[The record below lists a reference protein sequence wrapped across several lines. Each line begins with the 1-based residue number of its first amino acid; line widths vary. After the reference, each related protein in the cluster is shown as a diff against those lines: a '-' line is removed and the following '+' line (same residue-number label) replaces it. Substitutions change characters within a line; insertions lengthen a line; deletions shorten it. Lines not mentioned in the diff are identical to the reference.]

1 MFVFSTPQS
10 GELTMRRR
18 AFVQSALTTAAALSL
33 APRPTFAAA
42 TRWSPTRL
50 HDIEAV
56 TGDGRAVT
64 IPASAIADLRARM
77 RGPVL
82 LSGDA
87 GYDDARLILNPSFNR
102 FPALIAQPT
111 GPADVMAAVDFARDH
126 GGVLL
131 AVKCGG
137 HSYSGLST
145 CDRGVVVDL
154 SRFRHVNVDPV
165 ARTAWVAGGTLLGQ
179 VDHESMVHGLAT
191 TMGTVSHT
199 GAGGLVT
206 GGGFGR
212 LGRRFGLSIDN
223 VTGVQVVTAN
233 GRLVRASADENA
245 DLYWG
250 VRGGGGNFGVVTS
263 FEFRLHP
270 MQRQVMAGA
279 IVYPIAMA
287 RQALTLFAE
296 QQLVIP
302 DELALDFVMVQPPG
316 EEPGVFIFEVFYSG
330 PPERLDAL
338 LAPIRKLGTPL
349 ADRVAPRDYVAVQ
362 RSGDMSDPRA
372 QGMYL
377 KAGFVPDF
385 TPALIDGIVDGFRG
399 DPTRATAVF
408 AQTGGGAIGRVASD
422 ATAFSQRDAR
432 ANLLS
437 FVGWRFGEEAGHH
450 IDWLRGYWS
459 GLERFTYGFY
469 VNDLLPDHNAAA
481 IQANYR
487 ANHARL
493 VAVKNAY
500 DPNNLFRLNANIR
513 PTAQGGG

>member
-1 MFVFSTPQS
+1 MQ
-10 GELTMRRR
+10 RR
-18 AFVQSALTTAAALSL
+18 AFFQSAAAAAAALTL
-33 APRPTFAAA
+33 APRPALAVAGRLPLAWQTG
-42 TRWSPTRL
+42 SRL
-50 HDIEAV
+50 HDVEAV

-82 LSGDA
+82 LSGDD
-87 GYDDARLILNPSFNR
+87 GYDDARMILNPSFNR
-102 FPALIAQPT
+102 RPALIAQAT

-126 GGVLL
+126 GGLLL

-145 CDRGVVVDL
+145 CDRGMMIDL
-154 SRFRHVNVDPV
+154 SRFRHVGIDPA
-165 ARTAWVAGGTLLGQ
+165 ARKAWVAGGTLLGQ
-179 VDHESMVHGLAT
+179 VDHESMTHGLAT

-199 GAGGLVT
+199 GAGGLIT

-223 VTGVQVVTAN
+223 LTAVQVVTAN

-245 DLYWG
+245 DLFWG

-263 FEFRLHP
+263 FELQLHS
-270 MQRQVMAGA
+270 MQRQVMEGT
-279 IVYPIAMA
+279 IVYPIAQA
-287 RQALTLFAE
+287 RDALNVFAE
-296 QQLVIP
+296 QQAVIP
-302 DELALDFVMVQPPG
+302 DELALEFAMAQPPG
-316 EEPGVFIFEVFYSG
+316 SEPGVFSFYVFYSG
-330 PPERLDAL
+330 APERLDAL
-338 LAPIRKLGTPL
+338 LAPVRRLGTPL
-349 ADRVAPRDYVAVQ
+349 KDEIVPRDYVVVQ
-362 RSGDMSDPRA
+362 RAGDMSDPRA

-377 KAGFVPDF
+377 KGGFVRDF
-385 TPALIDGIVDGFRG
+385 TPALVDAIVDGFRG
-399 DPTRATAVF
+399 DPTRATAIF
-408 AQTGGGAIGRVASD
+408 AQTGGGAIARVAPD

-437 FVGWRFGEEAGHH
+437 YVGWPFGEEAGHH
-450 IDWLRGYWS
+450 IEWLRGYWS

-469 VNDLLPDHNAAA
+469 VNDLQPDHSAAT

-493 VAVKNAY
+493 VAVKNTY
-500 DPNNLFRLNANIR
+500 DPTNLFRLNANIR
-513 PTAQGGG
+513 PQARSG

>member
-1 MFVFSTPQS
+1 
-10 GELTMRRR
+10 MRRR
-18 AFVQSALTTAAALSL
+18 AFFQSAVAAAAALSV
-33 APRPTFAAA
+33 APHPALAAA
-42 TRWSPTRL
+42 ARLSRPPLSRTRL
-50 HDIEAV
+50 HDIDAV
-56 TGDGRAVT
+56 TGDGRTVT
-64 IPASAIADLRARM
+64 IPASAVAELRARM

-82 LSGDA
+82 LAGDG

-102 FPALIAQPT
+102 HPALIAQAT

-145 CDRGVVVDL
+145 CDRGMMIDL
-154 SRFRHVNVDPV
+154 SRFRHVGVDPAAQK
-165 ARTAWVAGGTLLGQ
+165 ARVAGGTLLGQ
-179 VDHESMVHGLAT
+179 VDHETLAHGLAT

-199 GAGGLVT
+199 GAGGLIT

-223 VTGVQVVTAN
+223 LTAVQVVTAN
-233 GRLVRASADENA
+233 GRLVRASADENE
-245 DLYWG
+245 DLFWG

-263 FEFRLHP
+263 FELQLHP
-270 MQRQVMAGA
+270 MRRQVMAGS
-279 IVYPIAMA
+279 IVYPIARA
-287 RQALTLFAE
+287 RDALSVLAE
-296 QQLVIP
+296 QQTLIP
-302 DELALDFVMVQPPG
+302 DEMALDFFMVQPPG
-316 EEPGVFIFEVFYSG
+316 GEPGVFAFEVFYSG
-330 PPERLDAL
+330 APERLDAL
-338 LAPIRKLGTPL
+338 LAPIRRLGAPL
-349 ADRVAPRDYVAVQ
+349 ADEVAPRDYVLVQ
-362 RSGDMSDPRA
+362 RSGDVSDPRA

-377 KAGFVPDF
+377 KGGFVPDF
-385 TPALIDGIVDGFRG
+385 TPALIDAIVDGFRG

-408 AQTGGGAIGRVASD
+408 AQTGGGAIARVASD

-450 IDWLRGYWS
+450 IDWLRSYWS

-469 VNDLLPDHNAAA
+469 VNDLLPDHSAAA

-487 ANHARL
+487 ANHDRL
-493 VAVKNAY
+493 VAVKDTY
-500 DPNNLFRLNANIR
+500 DPTNLFRLNANIR
-513 PTAQGGG
+513 PTPQARGG

>member
-1 MFVFSTPQS
+1 
-10 GELTMRRR
+10 MRRR
-18 AFVQSALTTAAALSL
+18 AFVQSALAAAAALSA
-33 APRPTFAAA
+33 APRPSFAAA
-42 TRWSPTRL
+42 SGWSSTRL

-56 TGDGRAVT
+56 TGDGRTVT

-77 RGPVL
+77 LGPVL

-87 GYDDARLILNPSFNR
+87 GYDDARLILSPSFNR
-102 FPALIAQPT
+102 FPALVAQPT

-126 GGVLL
+126 GGLLL

-145 CDRGVVVDL
+145 CDRGMMIDL
-154 SRFRHVNVDPV
+154 SRFRHVHVDPG
-165 ARTAWVAGGTLLGQ
+165 ARKAWVAGGTLLGQ
-179 VDHESMVHGLAT
+179 VDHESMTHGLAT

-223 VTGVQVVTAN
+223 LTGVQVVTAN
-233 GRLVRASADENA
+233 GRLVHANADENA
-245 DLYWG
+245 DLFWG

-270 MQRQVMAGA
+270 MQRQVMAGR
-279 IVYPIAMA
+279 IVYPIALA
-287 RQALTLFAE
+287 RQALTVFAE

-302 DELALDFVMVQPPG
+302 DELALDFVLVQPPG
-316 EEPGVFIFEVFYSG
+316 GEPGVFIFEVFYSG
-330 PPERLDAL
+330 APERLDPL
-338 LAPIRKLGTPL
+338 LAPIRSLGAPL
-349 ADRVAPRDYVAVQ
+349 ADDVSPRDYVAVQ
-362 RSGDMSDPRA
+362 RSGDVSDPRA

-377 KAGFVPDF
+377 KGGFVPDF
-385 TPALIDGIVDGFRG
+385 TPTLIDAIVEGFHG

-408 AQTGGGAIGRVASD
+408 AQTGGGAIGRVAPD

-469 VNDLLPDHNAAA
+469 VNDLLPDHSAAA

-500 DPNNLFRLNANIR
+500 DPTNLFRLNANIR
-513 PTAQGGG
+513 PTLQPRGG